1 MLPWVVPET
10 LAVAGRV
17 DGRPLRALVWGM
29 KYLLLALALGAC
41 ASPSGPADE
50 LETSPVAS
58 PAPVIAAERE
68 FAADAAQRGWV
79 AAFRTYAAPE
89 AIMLSPDPV
98 NAQAQL
104 AEIEGD
110 GSTALDWRP
119 AYAGISRS
127 GDFGFTTGPFQ
138 MRGRAGI
145 VGHYFT
151 VWRRQADGSWKWIF
165 DAGTDVRDPGPAV
178 EPDAAIPSLAIAESG
193 VSDGEAAMAA
203 IAALE
208 EANARPV
215 SLAGL
220 LADGA
225 RVNRPY
231 EAAAVGGQAAF
242 RLMAAEGGSTFTS
255 LRREASSG
263 GDMVFSM
270 GEVRDTNEGVARLR
284 YYARIWQWQPE
295 GWRIVFDEIV
305 PRRGG

>member
-1 MLPWVVPET
+1 MLTECRCERSVP
-10 LAVAGRV
+10 AMRH
-17 DGRPLRALVWGM
+17 
-29 KYLLLALALGAC
+29 LLLALALAAC
-41 ASPSGPADE
+41 ASVPGDE
-50 LETSPVAS
+50 DQLEASPVAS

-68 FAADAAQRGWV
+68 FAADAAQRGWI
-79 AAFRTYAAPE
+79 AAFRSYAAPE

-98 NAQAQL
+98 NAQEQL
-104 AEIEGD
+104 AQMEGD

-119 AYAGISRS
+119 AYGGISRS

-138 MRGRAGI
+138 MRGREGI
-145 VGHYFT
+145 IGHYFT
-151 VWRRQADGSWKWIF
+151 VWRRQAAGDWKWIF

-178 EPDAAIPSLAIAESG
+178 ELDAAIPNLAVATGGASSAE
-193 VSDGEAAMAA
+193 AA
-203 IAALE
+203 IAAVAAIE
-208 EANARPV
+208 DANARPV
-215 SLAGL
+215 ALAGL
-220 LADGA
+220 LADDA

-242 RLMAAEGGSTFTS
+242 RLMAAEGGARFTS

-263 GDMVFSM
+263 GDMVFSL
-270 GEVRDTNEGVARLR
+270 GEVRDSTDGVERLR

>member
-1 MLPWVVPET
+1 
-10 LAVAGRV
+10 
-17 DGRPLRALVWGM
+17 M
-29 KYLLLALALGAC
+29 KYLLLALALSAC
-41 ASPSGPADE
+41 ASAPVSGDR
-50 LETSPVAS
+50 LEASPVAS
-58 PAPVIAAERE
+58 PAPVIAAERA
-68 FAADAAQRGWV
+68 FAEDAAQRGWV
-79 AAFRTYAAPE
+79 AAFRTYAAAD

-138 MRGRAGI
+138 MRGRDGI
-145 VGHYFT
+145 IGHYFT
-151 VWRRQADGSWKWIF
+151 VWRRQTDGSWKWIF

-178 EPDAAIPSLAIAESG
+178 EPDAAIPGLAIAMDG
-193 VSDGEAAMAA
+193 ASDREAA
-203 IAALE
+203 IAAVAALE
-208 EANARPV
+208 ETNTRPA
-215 SLAGL
+215 SLARL
-220 LADGA
+220 LADDA

-242 RLMAAEGGSTFTS
+242 RLMVAEGGSTFTS

-263 GDMVFSM
+263 GDMVFSL

-284 YYARIWQWQPE
+284 YYARIWQSRPE

>member
-1 MLPWVVPET
+1 
-10 LAVAGRV
+10 
-17 DGRPLRALVWGM
+17 M
-29 KYLLLALALGAC
+29 KYLLLALVLALGAC
-41 ASPSGPADE
+41 ASAPVSEDR
-50 LETSPVAS
+50 LEAS
-58 PAPVIAAERE
+58 PAPVIAAERA
-68 FAADAAQRGWV
+68 FAADAARRGWV
-79 AAFRTYAAPE
+79 AAFRTYAAAD

-138 MRGRAGI
+138 MRGRDGI
-145 VGHYFT
+145 IGHYFT
-151 VWRRQADGSWKWIF
+151 VWRRQSDGDWKWIF

-178 EPDAAIPSLAIAESG
+178 EPDAAIPSIVVATGGASGEETAI
-193 VSDGEAAMAA
+193 AA

-208 EANARPV
+208 EANARSV

-220 LADGA
+220 LADDA

-231 EAAAVGGQAAF
+231 EPAAVGGQAAF
-242 RLMAAEGGSTFTS
+242 RLMAAEGGATFTS
-255 LRREASSG
+255 LRREAASG
-263 GDMVFSM
+263 GDMVFSL
-270 GEVRDTNEGVARLR
+270 GEVRDSNEGVERLR
-284 YYARIWQWQPE
+284 YYARIWQWRPE